1 MLQHQMGLYIE
12 IQTMKKSIVYI
23 SLVLILL
30 FGTST
35 EFSHSSIKKETM
47 KLLYVYDPLCGW
59 CYGFGPVAEK
69 IEQNYNGSVEIEI
82 ISGGMV
88 MGDRIAPVGNMA
100 DYILGAI
107 PRLQKTTGVTFGQ
120 PYIELLKEGSY
131 VTSSE
136 KPSVA
141 LCVYKSFKNDRRVE
155 FAHSIQKAFFIEAKD
170 LNQDSI
176 YANLA
181 ATFGIDQEQFLIRM
195 NDSTYLK
202 QAHAEFKRAAELG
215 VTGFPTLL
223 QKQETGYIKL
233 SEGYTNYESIE
244 KYLNKYLKAESTH

>member
-1 MLQHQMGLYIE
+1 ME
-12 IQTMKKSIVYI
+12 KSILYI
-23 SLVLILL
+23 SLLLTLI
-30 FGTST
+30 FGTSS
-35 EFSHSSIKKETM
+35 ELSHSSIKKEKM
-47 KLLYVYDPLCGW
+47 KLVYVYDPLCGW

-69 IEQNYNGSVEIEI
+69 IEKNFNNSVEVEI

-88 MGDRIAPVGNMA
+88 MGDRIAPIGNMA
-100 DYILGAI
+100 DYILSAI
-107 PRLQKTTGVTFGQ
+107 PRLERTTGVTFGQ

-141 LCVYKSFKNDRRVE
+141 LCVYKSFKTDRTVE
-155 FAHSIQKAFFIEAKD
+155 FAHGIQKSFFIEAKD
-170 LNQDSI
+170 LNQDST

-181 ATFGIDQEQFLIRM
+181 ATFGIDRTQFMLRM
-195 NDSTYLK
+195 LDPMYMKL
-202 QAHAEFKRAAELG
+202 AHAEFKRAADLG

-223 QKQETGYIKL
+223 QKQETGYAKL

-244 KYLNKYLKAESTH
+244 KYLNKYLKAEKAH